1 MSIED
6 ITTELEDRLAYNGD
20 LNYIKLIE
28 SSGVIG
34 RIASLILGI
43 LSMVILIL
51 VPVIVA
57 MEVIYIC
64 FPAIR
69 EKTNEMLEK
78 LETKG
83 ADKRLLGIAF
93 RDAKHAISSVYC
105 GGSLEGSTSDILWC
119 YFKIKCKSVIFIFFI
134 LAFVLQGG
142 AIIVNTVWNFV
153 GNLIESIF
161 Y

>member
-43 LSMVILIL
+43 LSMIILIL

-93 RDAKHAISSVYC
+93 RDAKHAIGSVYC

-119 YFKIKCKSVIFIFFI
+119 YLKIKCKSVIFIFFI

-142 AIIVNTVWNFV
+142 AVIVNTVWNLV
-153 GNLIESIF
+153 CNLIESIF